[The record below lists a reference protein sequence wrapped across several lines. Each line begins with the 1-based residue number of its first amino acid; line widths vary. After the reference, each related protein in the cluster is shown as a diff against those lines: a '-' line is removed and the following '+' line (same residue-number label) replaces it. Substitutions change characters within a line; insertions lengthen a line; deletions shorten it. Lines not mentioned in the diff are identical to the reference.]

1 MPAPDAS
8 FTYAEC
14 MSHIVTLIKLFNETL
29 MRKQDIT
36 LKYAFDECHTNYHT
50 DASRYWELIDKILD

>member
-1 MPAPDAS
+1 MPEPDAS

-14 MSHIVTLIKLFNETL
+14 MSHIITLIKLFNETL

-50 DASRYWELIDKILD
+50 DASRY